1 MIFDRLNNSKQYFIL
16 GEKFKKAFDFLINTD
31 LKNIKEGRYEIM
43 GNEIYANIQSLT
55 TKQKSEKK
63 WEVHRDYIDIQ
74 YVIKGKEA
82 MGYGILEDFEEI
94 IPYDKEKDV
103 AFLDTKK
110 EYNYVNVEE
119 GEFVIFYPNDVHAPM
134 LSVGEAQE
142 IKKVIVKIKI

>member
-1 MIFDRLNNSKQYFIL
+1 M
-16 GEKFKKAFDFLINTD
+16 
-31 LKNIKEGRYEIM
+31 
-43 GNEIYANIQSLT
+43 
-55 TKQKSEKK
+55 
-63 WEVHRDYIDIQ
+63 
-74 YVIKGKEA
+74 
-82 MGYGILEDFEEI
+82 
-94 IPYDKEKDV
+94 